1 MKKERKETRE
11 IIETLKYV
19 GEIVI
24 AMGSPFFG
32 RKLLQYT
39 LDEIIHMQKADR
51 ARRNKYYKSLKY
63 LDQKKYISIKK
74 KGGNK
79 VAIKLSPAGIKKSVQ
94 YEFEELELEKPEKW
108 DGKWRIIIF
117 DIKSGEKR
125 KREQIRWKL
134 KKWNFFMLQKSVWVC
149 PYDLF
154 KEAEILR
161 SHFSLSRRELKII
174 TATHVEDEKW
184 IKKHFKLDH

>member
-1 MKKERKETRE
+1 MKKERKETKE
-11 IIETLKYV
+11 IIETLKYA

-32 RKLLQYT
+32 TKLLQYT

-63 LDQKKYISIKK
+63 LEQKKYISIKK

-79 VAIKLSPAGIKKSVQ
+79 VAIKLSPAGIKKSKQ
-94 YEFEELELEKPEKW
+94 YEFEELELNKPEKW

-174 TATHVEDEKW
+174 TATHIEDEQW
-184 IKKHFKLDH
+184 IKKHFKLDQ